1 MDRVNPAFVNLMGG
15 FLLAAVMISQVQAG
29 DDFPG
34 MPVSAETLR
43 TQEKAQQL
51 FEAGNYKRAYFIYRN
66 ELAPVGDKHAQY
78 MIGFMHLT
86 GKVVSKD
93 GIVAS
98 AWYRLAAERGTPEF
112 VKARDKVLAALTA
125 DQKAASDREY
135 IALRQDLADVALL
148 FKAVRSDYSQL
159 AQPDARL
166 RTSSERE
173 VAVGAGAIRRQTRP
187 LSDED
192 KALVRKRLQQRLD
205 FILDE
210 SRIEVSDRDIDSLD
224 LSVIET
230 RVKAYL
236 EEAD

>member
-1 MDRVNPAFVNLMGG
+1 VDRVNPAFAGFLSG
-15 FLLAAVMISQVQAG
+15 FLLAAVMTMQAHAA

-66 ELAPVGDKHAQY
+66 ELAPVGDKHSQY

-86 GKVVSKD
+86 GKGVSKD

-112 VKARDKVLAALTA
+112 VKARNEVLVTLTA
-125 DQKAASDREY
+125 DQKVASDREY
-135 IALRQDLADVALL
+135 IGLRKVFADVALL
-148 FKAVRSDYSQL
+148 FHAVRSDYSKL
-159 AQPDARL
+159 ANPNARL
-166 RTSSERE
+166 RTSSERD
-173 VAVGAGAIRRQTRP
+173 VRVGAGVMRREARP
-187 LSDED
+187 VSDQE
-192 KALVRKRLQQRLD
+192 KALIRKRLQKRMD

-210 SRIEVSDRDIDSLD
+210 SQIEVANRDIDFLD
-224 LSVIET
+224 LDDIET
-230 RVKAYL
+230 RVNAYL

>member
-1 MDRVNPAFVNLMGG
+1 M
-15 FLLAAVMISQVQAG
+15 
-29 DDFPG
+29 
-34 MPVSAETLR
+34 
-43 TQEKAQQL
+43 
-51 FEAGNYKRAYFIYRN
+51 
-66 ELAPVGDKHAQY
+66 
-78 MIGFMHLT
+78 
-86 GKVVSKD
+86 
-93 GIVAS
+93 
-98 AWYRLAAERGTPEF
+98 
-112 VKARDKVLAALTA
+112 
-125 DQKAASDREY
+125 
-135 IALRQDLADVALL
+135 